1 MKSNYIYTVET
12 RWDEKNGSRNC
23 QVCKTAYRKCSDAMD
38 LIMRTV
44 RENPGRWEC
53 EKPEGLNCILQMK
66 GYGQFAFACDG
77 GRDEPTD
84 SICTVRLEKIL
95 IKGEGR
101 YEYGM
106 AEAAD

>member
-1 MKSNYIYTVET
+1 MKSNYIYTVEY
-12 RWDEKNGSRNC
+12 RWDEKNGCRNC
-23 QVCKTAYRKCSDAMD
+23 QVTKTAYRKCSDAME

-44 RENPGRWEC
+44 QDNPGRWEC

-66 GYGQFAFACDG
+66 GYGQFAFACDV

-95 IKGEGR
+95 IKGGTENER
-101 YEYGM
+101 SM